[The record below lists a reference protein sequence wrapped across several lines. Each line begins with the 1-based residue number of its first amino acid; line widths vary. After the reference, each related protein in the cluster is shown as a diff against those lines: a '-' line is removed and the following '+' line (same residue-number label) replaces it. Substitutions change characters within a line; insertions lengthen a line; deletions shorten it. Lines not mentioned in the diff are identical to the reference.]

1 MHVLHICNDFFSS
14 KVHANLYRELDNL
27 DVEQSVYATCTVAE
41 LFGHN
46 EFNSKHTKFI
56 HGLLLKK
63 RHKYLFHY
71 KVLAVFL
78 DLCRKV
84 KLKKID
90 ILYATTLFSDGAVAH
105 LVHCIYR
112 KPYIVAVR
120 GTDVN
125 IYLANLKHTWLV
137 GHRVLLGAEQ
147 IIFITPSM
155 LQIFVSHPFIKR
167 ILPKIEHKFV
177 IQPNGIDNYWIDN
190 VKREQ

>member
-27 DVEQSVYATCTVAE
+27 GVEQTVYATCTIAE
-41 LFGHN
+41 LFGNN
-46 EFNSKHTKFI
+46 EYKSKNTSFV

-63 RHKYLFHY
+63 RHKYFYHY

-78 DLCRKV
+78 DLCCKV

-90 ILYATTLFSDGAVAH
+90 IIYATTLFSDGAVAH
-105 LVHCIYR
+105 LVHWIYR

-125 IYLANLKHTWLV
+125 TYLAKLKHTWLV
-137 GHRVLLGAEQ
+137 GRRVLLGAEQ
-147 IIFITPSM
+147 IVFITPSM
-155 LQIFVSHPFIKR
+155 LQNFVSHPFIKR

-190 VKREQ
+190 VKR